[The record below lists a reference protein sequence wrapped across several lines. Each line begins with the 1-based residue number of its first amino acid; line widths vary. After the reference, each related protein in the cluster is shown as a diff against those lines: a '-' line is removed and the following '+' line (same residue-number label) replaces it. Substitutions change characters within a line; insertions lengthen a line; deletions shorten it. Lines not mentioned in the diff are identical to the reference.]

1 MKKSLISICV
11 IILFLV
17 LIIIFFPFI
26 SNKEKYAYDE
36 AVAKFAKG
44 KIITI
49 DNKKMHYLVKG
60 QGKPVIL
67 IHGFLYSTVMWKKN
81 IDDLSK
87 KFKVYAIDLWG
98 WGYSE
103 RLKEDSYSFDLYSKQ
118 VIRFMN
124 ELKIRKAS
132 LVGQS
137 MGGGISVYTAAHYP
151 ERIDKLILIDPA
163 VIPYAA
169 SLTSRIYTLPFVG
182 EFLNA
187 LPGDSLMKN
196 NIKDIWFYD
205 KSKVTD
211 EYAAEVIF
219 PFNIKGSSAG
229 AMYILRKVLEPPL
242 VEAEAQILSR
252 LNIPILIIHGRE
264 DRAVPLERSQTLN
277 KMWSTSKLV
286 IFEKAGH
293 SPHEEYPDKFN
304 RLALDF
310 LSR

>member
-1 MKKSLISICV
+1 MKKFLISVCAIV
-11 IILFLV
+11 LFLV
-17 LIIIFFPFI
+17 LVIIIFPFI
-26 SNKEKYAYDE
+26 SNKEKYTYDD

-49 DNKKMHYLVKG
+49 DNKKMHYLVRG

-103 RLKEDSYSFDLYSKQ
+103 RLKEDSYSFDLYSRQ
-118 VIRFMN
+118 VIGFMN
-124 ELKIRKAS
+124 ALDIRKAS
-132 LVGQS
+132 LIGQS

-163 VIPYAA
+163 VIPYP
-169 SLTSRIYTLPFVG
+169 SGLTSRIYTLLFVG

-196 NIKDIWFYD
+196 NIKNIWFYD

-229 AMYILRKVLEPPL
+229 AMYILRKVLEAPL
-242 VEAEAQILSR
+242 VEAEARTLSK
-252 LNIPILIIHGRE
+252 LKIPIMIIHGRE

-277 KMWSTSKLV
+277 KMWKSSNLV